1 MCIHAVRSMGVSER
15 VCDVVCPYNFF
26 QESMA
31 RIIRIFPR
39 KTKATPMDADV
50 RINVPPSFF
59 DEADEI
65 HISVTFTW
73 DLPIAERLYN
83 EWKHVAP
90 TKIGGVALGMR
101 GEEFTPGMYIKHGY
115 TITSR
120 GCNNQCWFCSVWKR
134 DGTIRELKI
143 KDGYNVL
150 DDNLLQCAEQH
161 IDGVFDMLKK
171 QKQQIEFTGGIEAR
185 LVTESIAKKMKEIK
199 LKQLFCAY
207 DTPDDLPYLITAG
220 QIFKE
225 MGVAVGHTLRA
236 YVLIGYPKDTMDKAL
251 LRIEETIRAG
261 FMPLAMLWRDKDGL
275 FDPEW
280 KRFQRQWANPI
291 ITAVNMK
298 KII

>member
-1 MCIHAVRSMGVSER
+1 
-15 VCDVVCPYNFF
+15 
-26 QESMA
+26 MA

-39 KTKATPMDADV
+39 KTNATPMDANV

-90 TKIGGVALGMR
+90 TKMGGVALGMK
-101 GEEFTPGMYIKHGY
+101 GEEFTPGMYVKHGY

-120 GCNNQCWFCSVWKR
+120 GCNNKCWFCSVWRR
-134 DGTIRELKI
+134 DGTIRELEI
-143 KDGYNVL
+143 KGGHNVL
-150 DDNLLQCAEQH
+150 DDNLLQCSDQH
-161 IDGVFDMLKK
+161 IDKVFTMLKNQK
-171 QKQQIEFTGGIEAR
+171 QKAEFTGGIEAR
-185 LVTESIAKKMKEIK
+185 LVTETIAKKIYDIK
-199 LKQLFCAY
+199 PKQLFCAY

-220 QIFKE
+220 KMFKE
-225 MGVAVGHTLRA
+225 AGFNGHECRA
-236 YVLIGYPKDTMDKAL
+236 YVLIGYKNDTFDKAL
-251 LRIEETIRAG
+251 NRIKETVRAG
-261 FMPLAMLWRDKDGL
+261 FMPMAMLWKNENGNADK
-275 FDPEW
+275 EW

-291 ITAVNMK
+291 ITAINMK